1 MRADVGKE
9 LNLSVIGGAG
19 DVVRLRLMDANEER
33 IETAGKTFYAELRS
47 METDERLANVGVT
60 YTAERDVVLT
70 LPEMGIGQYVLV
82 VEVSADSGARERLVS
97 GWVTYME
104 PGALVKPK
112 VDASPD
118 RLMGVIMDGERH
130 RCVWYH
136 TTHAEV
142 QADRAEASAA
152 EAEVSAAAAADS
164 AEAAAASAERAAG
177 IASGMQ
183 GALDN
188 AVDLVTQRAESAA
201 ERAENAAVRA
211 EDAAG
216 DAEEYKDA
224 VIEKFNE
231 TDAFIEA
238 FWNEAYKVIKP
249 DTQTGTWVIGSYNT
263 GVAYC
268 GENGKS
274 PEINGV
280 GEWLVYDWE
289 KGWVNTGVMAKGQD
303 GFSPNVNSEGNWVW
317 KDTHGEI
324 QVGPSAYG
332 RDGKDGSVVVRHLV
346 GSFEDIPTEGETCN
360 SGHIYY
366 VPIASELTRR
376 EVSSFRAGDNTNVGN
391 FSGDVI
397 FAARRSASV
406 VGAENTPAF
415 GQEQTGRRLVRFG
428 MLAGFSNGDEPSAEA
443 LYAHL
448 YFRENGAWSY
458 LGKSAEAVA
467 QVSGVESFWE
477 FEDLVLP
484 IGAYDMRVVFS
495 RYEERE
501 TAEQNKEIVR
511 VQVVDNPGDDSFCGE
526 HRWAAISSWVLESV
540 YTKGY
545 DVYHWV
551 HKVDGSEGWVPV
563 NELYDLATAEVY
575 GLMKYATDLP
585 VNNGAPVGKNS
596 SGQACVPRAE
606 YSVAGSGKLSD
617 GTALND
623 SNSGLVGMDSNG
635 AFRTSKASHER
646 HGSVKFSREDTLA
659 RCLCIGEVPAGTMV
673 DNKDRGGTAGCTRA
687 AHHTYGVVKTSFTYN
702 ANGWNYNNTT
712 YMMPIGMRSDIDAA
726 KGNDSDNWYTGANG
740 HLAVKLADGGAL
752 CWHSTGQMVAN
763 GAVYSTGGYLE
774 IVTSDSFSQNG
785 GKLVLNP
792 ATDRLIGG
800 VKIQETLASATS
812 VPTGEAVLNYLQEQY
827 YTKAETYTQ
836 TETDA
841 RIRAIVPD
849 VVSGMLASY
858 ATKSWTQNGF
868 VSKDVYNGW
877 KNNITGIVDQIRE
890 DLDETTAAVA
900 ANKQSCENAVASLT
914 ATVRSNKAAC
924 DNSVAQLNGKIAA
937 LESKTDGYVKQGN
950 SGIEEIWVGTAEEF
964 AKVSLS
970 GKKWYLVLEN

>member
-19 DVVRLRLMDANEER
+19 DVVRLRLMDENEER

-47 METDERLANVGVT
+47 METDKRLASVGVT
-60 YTAERDVVLT
+60 YSAERDVVLT
-70 LPEMGIGQYVLV
+70 LPEMGVGQYVLV
-82 VEVSADSGARERLVS
+82 VEVSASSGARERLVS

-118 RLMGVIMDGERH
+118 RLMGIIMDGERH

-152 EAEVSAAAAADS
+152 GAEVSAAAAADS

-201 ERAENAAVRA
+201 GRAENAAVRA
-211 EDAAG
+211 ESA
-216 DAEEYKDA
+216 KD
-224 VIEKFNE
+224 VVVDKFE
-231 TDAFIEA
+231 QTDAFIDA
-238 FWNEAYKVIKP
+238 FWEEAYKVIKP

-268 GENGKS
+268 GENGKA

-303 GFSPNVNSEGNWVW
+303 GFSPNINSEGNWVW

-324 QVGPSAYG
+324 HVGPSAYG
-332 RDGKDGSVVVRHLV
+332 KDGKDGSVVVRHLV

-391 FSGDVI
+391 FRGEII

-501 TAEQNKEIVR
+501 TAEQNKETVR
-511 VQVVDNPGDDSFCGE
+511 VQVVDNPGDDSFCGENRE

-551 HKVDGSEGWVPV
+551 HKADGSEGWVPV

-585 VNNGAPVGKNS
+585 VQDGAPVGKNS
-596 SGQACVPRAE
+596 SGQACVPKAE
-606 YSVAGSGKLSD
+606 LSVAGAGKLSD
-617 GTALND
+617 GDALND
-623 SNSGLVGMDSNG
+623 RNSGLVGIDAHG

-659 RCLCIGEVPAGTMV
+659 RCLCIEL
-673 DNKDRGGTAGCTRA
+673 K
-687 AHHTYGVVKTSFTYN
+687 
-702 ANGWNYNNTT
+702 YNNT
-712 YMMPIGMRSDIDAA
+712 IFFC
-726 KGNDSDNWYTGANG
+726 KE
-740 HLAVKLADGGAL
+740 L
-752 CWHSTGQMVAN
+752 
-763 GAVYSTGGYLE
+763 
-774 IVTSDSFSQNG
+774 
-785 GKLVLNP
+785 
-792 ATDRLIGG
+792 
-800 VKIQETLASATS
+800 
-812 VPTGEAVLNYLQEQY
+812 
-827 YTKAETYTQ
+827 
-836 TETDA
+836 
-841 RIRAIVPD
+841 
-849 VVSGMLASY
+849 
-858 ATKSWTQNGF
+858 
-868 VSKDVYNGW
+868 
-877 KNNITGIVDQIRE
+877 
-890 DLDETTAAVA
+890 
-900 ANKQSCENAVASLT
+900 
-914 ATVRSNKAAC
+914 
-924 DNSVAQLNGKIAA
+924 
-937 LESKTDGYVKQGN
+937 
-950 SGIEEIWVGTAEEF
+950 
-964 AKVSLS
+964 
-970 GKKWYLVLEN
+970 

>member
-1 MRADVGKE
+1 MGMVTNFVGIQKDFTVPCGVRADVGVRVKRADGAPAAVGRATWRLGIWRDGAEAVATRFGE
-9 LNLSVIGGAG
+9 LLPAPDGAGEGDLFWRFPVLEAGLWRYELTARGSDGEVSRVFYGVIGSAVASDIVADGE
-19 DVVRLRLMDANEER
+19 V
-33 IETAGKTFYAELRS
+33 
-47 METDERLANVGVT
+47 VGVKGWRML
-60 YTAERDVVLT
+60 EVL
-70 LPEMGIGQYVLV
+70 LPEVAGGKVEAHWLSGDYVLALC
-82 VEVSADSGARERLVS
+82 EVAR
-97 GWVTYME
+97 
-104 PGALVKPK
+104 
-112 VDASPD
+112 
-118 RLMGVIMDGERH
+118 GE
-130 RCVWYH
+130 
-136 TTHAEV
+136 
-142 QADRAEASAA
+142 ADRAGTEANRAKTEADRAKTEADRAA
-152 EAEVSAAAAADS
+152 GVASGVQDALDGAVDEATQR
-164 AEAAAASAERAAG
+164 AERAAG
-177 IASGMQ
+177 
-183 GALDN
+183 
-188 AVDLVTQRAESAA
+188 
-201 ERAENAAVRA
+201 RAENAAVRA
-211 EDAAG
+211 ESA
-216 DAEEYKDA
+216 KD
-224 VIEKFNE
+224 VVVSKFEE

-238 FWNEAYKVIKP
+238 FWDRAHTVIVPNTK
-249 DTQTGTWVIGSYNT
+249 TGTWEIGGFNT
-263 GVAYC
+263 GVKFC
-268 GENGKS
+268 GENGKA

-303 GFSPNVNSEGNWVW
+303 GFSPNINSEGNWVW

-324 QVGPSAYG
+324 HVGPSAYG

-360 SGHIYY
+360 SDHIYY

-391 FSGDVI
+391 FRGEVI

-501 TAEQNKEIVR
+501 TAEQNKETVR

-526 HRWAAISSWVLESV
+526 NRWAAISSWVLESV

-551 HKVDGSEGWVPV
+551 HKADGSEGWVPV

-585 VNNGAPVGKNS
+585 VQDGAPVGKNS

-606 YSVAGSGKLSD
+606 YSVAGSGRLSD

-623 SNSGLVGMDSNG
+623 RNSGLVGMDSNG

-646 HGSVKFSREDTLA
+646 HGSVKYSREDTLA
-659 RCLCIGEVPAGTMV
+659 RCLCIGEVPDGTMV

-702 ANGWNYNNTT
+702 ANVWNYNNTT

-726 KGNDSDNWYTGANG
+726 KVDDTDNWYTGANG

-752 CWHSTGQMVAN
+752 RWHSTGQMMTD

-774 IVTSDSFSQNG
+774 VKTDDSFSQEG
-785 GKLVLNP
+785 GKLVLMK
-792 ATDRLIGG
+792 ASASLLGG
-800 VKIQETLASATS
+800 VNIQESLESGSS
-812 VPTGEAVLNYLQEQY
+812 VPTGTAVMDYLAENY
-827 YTKAETYTQ
+827 YTKQ
-836 TETDA
+836 
-841 RIRAIVPD
+841 D
-849 VVSGMLASY
+849 VIDGFSDKLKSY
-858 ATKSWTQNGF
+858 ATQSWTRNNF
-868 VSKDVYNGW
+868 VSKSSYTGW
-877 KNNITGIVDQIRE
+877 KDLTDKIITTNENRLEVAEKAIVANKTACVNSITGLAD
-890 DLDETTAAVA
+890 
-900 ANKQSCENAVASLT
+900 
-914 ATVRSNKAAC
+914 TVSSNKTAC
-924 DNSVAQLNGKIAA
+924 DNSVKALNEKIAA
-937 LESKTDGYVKQGN
+937 LEDKTDGYLKMVGAFE
-950 SGIEEIWVGTAEEF
+950 GTVELWGGTAEEF
-964 AKVSLS
+964 AKVDIT
-970 GKKWYLVLEN
+970 GKRMFMTLEN